1 MLKSNLCNCSDAY
14 ILVSRNITISK
25 RASQGVDSNDN
36 NKQAVFINNINN
48 IKADNAKDFDVV
60 MLMYN
65 LIEYS
70 GNYSETFESFWKYY
84 RDERNLNNNGVIND
98 FTGANNNSTSVKF
111 KQ

>member
-1 MLKSNLCNCSDAY
+1 MLKSILCNCSDAY
-14 ILVSRNITISK
+14 VLVSRNITISK

-70 GNYSETFESFWKYY
+70 GNYSKTFGSFWKYY